1 MKIRLIVCAL
11 CVILT
16 ANVHAAKIKLFC
28 PNGAPVMEGR
38 YCSRLACYDFGFF
51 VNDELLQIQEGGFL
65 SVSDAFLGQKMTIHS
80 QTRNEFALY
89 CDANPMPMG
98 NLEKTV
104 TLQEGMTVMLSS
116 IT

>member
-16 ANVHAAKIKLFC
+16 ANVHAAKIKLLC

-38 YCSRLACYDFGFF
+38 YCSR
-51 VNDELLQIQEGGFL
+51 LLQIQEGGFL